1 MPKPF
6 LQIKFELVKDCTKEN
21 LLLSIFHTCAHA
33 RTHTHTHTH
42 TLWFYKC
49 PMHTFGNPDALK
61 HQKVLWMTGL
71 SQSFTH
77 CEPPRPPPWLFFPVE
92 RDWQKQRATEGWER
106 EWRHKCGTDL
116 TDILNLPVRMV
127 SGGSC
132 TLLAQRREVS
142 GMLSGRYQGEDDRT
156 AVCPEKK
163 ENLRR
168 LHLLQ
173 NILLISAT
181 GKTKHPENKISQL
194 GPAG

>member
-1 MPKPF
+1 MSPH
-6 LQIKFELVKDCTKEN
+6 D
-21 LLLSIFHTCAHA
+21 
-33 RTHTHTHTH
+33 
-42 TLWFYKC
+42 
-49 PMHTFGNPDALK
+49 
-61 HQKVLWMTGL
+61 
-71 SQSFTH
+71 
-77 CEPPRPPPWLFFPVE
+77 PRPGCFFQWRE
-92 RDWQKQRATEGWER
+92 TDRNRELQKDGER